1 MNSSHSPLIL
11 HFVTWY
17 PSATN
22 HAEGVF
28 IQRQIELLAANDQFR
43 HIVVRKNKTVIH
55 VWEHLKAL
63 LGFFKT
69 ERIGTATVI
78 SLPNE
83 SRLYRFFFWRFRQ
96 QIEQRM
102 LHRLYKKFQPS
113 IAHLHVVYGFAEEAI
128 YLKKKKNLPFLVSE
142 HMGPF
147 PFDWIT
153 AKKELII
160 EPMKQSSKVVAVSRA
175 QAKQIELFT
184 GVVPV
189 IIPNVIHEKD
199 FFYTSTPKQPE
210 KQQQFNIVFTGV
222 YTKAKGGDYLVSV
235 FPDFLKTYPGTVL
248 HMVGYATEERMKE
261 LQTLLQ
267 QTGIQQHVRFHGN
280 LSATQ
285 LNALYQQCD
294 FYVCSSEWESF
305 GLSVL
310 EGLFTGLPALCT
322 NCGGVSDFINDENGI
337 LIPND
342 QQHATLL
349 NGMLKMAAAVHQYN
363 RQQIAEQVR
372 SQFSSARIQHQYFD
386 IYKEILNNSSAA

>member
-1 MNSSHSPLIL
+1 MNSSNPPLIL

-17 PSATN
+17 PSANN
-22 HAEGVF
+22 HAEGIF
-28 IQRQIELLAANDQFR
+28 IQRQIELLAHSRQFS
-43 HIVVRKNKTVIH
+43 HIVVRKNKTSVGI
-55 VWEHLKAL
+55 WEHIKAL
-63 LGFFKT
+63 FGFFTT
-69 ERIGTATVI
+69 ESAGRSMVI
-78 SLPNE
+78 SIPNE
-83 SRLYRFFFWRFRQ
+83 SKLYHSFFWRFRQ
-96 QIEQRM
+96 QIERRIIN
-102 LHRLYKKFQPS
+102 RLYKKFQPS
-113 IAHLHVVYGFAEEAI
+113 VAHLHVVYGFAEEAI
-128 YLKKKKNLPFLVSE
+128 YLKKEKGLPFIVSE

-147 PFDWIT
+147 PFEWIA
-153 AKKELII
+153 AKEELVAQPI
-160 EPMKQSSKVVAVSRA
+160 KQASKVIAVSKA
-175 QAKQIELFT
+175 QAKQIESFT

-189 IIPNVIHEKD
+189 IVPNVINEKE
-199 FFYTSTPKQPE
+199 FYFASKQIQPGNS
-210 KQQQFNIVFTGV
+210 KQLQIAFTGI
-222 YTKAKGGDYLVSV
+222 YTKAKGADYLLNV
-235 FPDFLKTYPGTVL
+235 FPEFLKTYPGTLL

-267 QTGIQQHVRFHGN
+267 QAGIQQHVKFHGN
-280 LSATQ
+280 LSAAQ